1 MDEQWRFD
9 KRIVF
14 LLFFTV
20 LLSLAACQPTV
31 DLTLPTLVPAVGVA
45 VVASPTPI
53 ATPSPTNIP
62 ATFTPNPAGT
72 VDNSAWVGRP
82 LSTPLNPSI
91 TPTIP
96 TSTPRPTSIPPVI
109 RTRLPTLTPIAP
121 LPTAV
126 DSSAPPPHHPPP
138 YTGFTRSKLS
148 IHIIRNNDPNIID
161 FVRQA
166 HPRVLKSVDDLGFM
180 TEVKEI
186 SPHTVTVGR
195 VDDISIQNYLG
206 TPQEAAQ
213 EYVNKH
219 LHTYHLNPGVDYWE
233 GWNEPDPGLE
243 WMSWYAQFEQE
254 RVKLMAQ
261 AGLRSAIGGFPPG
274 VPEVEEFAL
283 FLPAIETTLQYGG
296 ILTLHEGDIEK
307 GDMRYLYGS
316 ALPGFPFY
324 EDRGALS
331 FRYRWFY
338 RELLEPAGLVIP
350 LVISEL
356 EFSGWDMMGE
366 QYLLYDQLAWYDS
379 ESQKDD
385 YVIGFTVFTA
395 GAIGYWDQFDLNGLL
410 PEMAAYVN
418 NQN

>member
-1 MDEQWRFD
+1 MDEWWRFD
-9 KRIVF
+9 KRIFF
-14 LLFFTV
+14 LLFSTV
-20 LLSLAACQPTV
+20 LLSLAACQPSV
-31 DLTLPTLVPAVGVA
+31 DVALPTLVSAAEVA
-45 VVASPTPI
+45 ELPSLTSS
-53 ATPSPTNIP
+53 PSPTNIP
-62 ATFTPNPAGT
+62 ATFTPNPAET
-72 VDNSAWVGRP
+72 VDNSDWAGRP
-82 LSTPLNPSI
+82 LSTPLHPSI

-96 TSTPRPTSIPPVI
+96 TSTPRPTNIPPVI

-126 DSSAPPPHHPPP
+126 DSSAPPPRYPPP
-138 YTGFTRSKLS
+138 YSGFTRSKLS
-148 IHIIRNNDPNIID
+148 IHIIRNNDPNIMS

-166 HPRVLKSVDDLGFM
+166 RPRVLKSVDDLGFM

-186 SPHTVTVGR
+186 SPRTVTVGR
-195 VDDISIQNYLG
+195 VDDISIQNYIG

-219 LHTYHLNPGVDYWE
+219 LQTYYLNPGVDYWE

-307 GDMRYLYGS
+307 GDIRYLYGS
-316 ALPGFPFY
+316 ALPGFPYY

-331 FRYRWFY
+331 LRYRWFY

-356 EFSGWDMMGE
+356 EFSGWDMMDE
-366 QYLLYDQLAWYDS
+366 QYLLYDQLAWYDA
-379 ESQKDD
+379 ETQKDD

-395 GAIGYWDQFDLNGLL
+395 GAFGYWEQFNLNDLL
-410 PEMAAYVN
+410 PEMATYIN